1 MVFVRAESERVII
14 FALDPGIVMF
24 GIFFWEGRSSG
35 MSIKD
40 SINGT

>member
-24 GIFFWEGRSSG
+24 GIFLLGRTQLRDV
-35 MSIKD
+35 K
-40 SINGT
+40 